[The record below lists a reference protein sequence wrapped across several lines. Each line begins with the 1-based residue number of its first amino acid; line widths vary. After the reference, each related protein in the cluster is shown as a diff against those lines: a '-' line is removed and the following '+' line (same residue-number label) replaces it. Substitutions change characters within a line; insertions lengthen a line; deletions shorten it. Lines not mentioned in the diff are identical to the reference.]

1 MSSASTII
9 TGNVVND
16 PALKFVGETPKL
28 EFTIA
33 SDHRWQDTSGE
44 WQSKTSFVDVIAWR
58 SLAEDLA
65 NVLEKGVGVLVAGR
79 LEQRSWDD
87 KETGAKRS
95 KIEIVA
101 TDGAILARSI
111 ESFVRKQRSGGGNG
125 SPAGRSGSKKSA
137 PAAKLRAVPEEDPW

>member
-9 TGNVVND
+9 TGNVVSE

-28 EFTIA
+28 EFTVA
-33 SDHRWQDTSGE
+33 SDHRWQDASGE

-58 SLAEDLA
+58 ALAEDLA

-79 LEQRSWDD
+79 LEQRQWED
-87 KETGAKRS
+87 KESGAKRS

-111 ESFVRKQRSGGGNG
+111 ESFVRRRGKDNGGQQNPQKGKPQQRGGGKPQPL
-125 SPAGRSGSKKSA
+125 PAD
-137 PAAKLRAVPEEDPW
+137 DPF

>member
-1 MSSASTII
+1 LSSASTII

-16 PALKFVGETPKL
+16 PTLKFVGETPKL

-33 SDHRWQDTSGE
+33 SDHRWQDTNGE

-58 SLAEDLA
+58 SLAEDMA

-111 ESFVRKQRSGGGNG
+111 ESFVRRRAKEGGQQSAPKGKAPQRS
-125 SPAGRSGSKKSA
+125 SGRSSA
-137 PAAKLRAVPEEDPW
+137 PADDPF

>member
-1 MSSASTII
+1 LSSASTII

-28 EFTIA
+28 EFTVA

-65 NVLEKGVGVLVAGR
+65 NVLEKGVGVLIAGR
-79 LEQRSWDD
+79 LEQRQWED
-87 KETGAKRS
+87 KESGAKRS

-101 TDGAILARSI
+101 TDGAVLARSI
-111 ESFVRKQRSGGGNG
+111 ESFVRRRGKGDGGGQ
-125 SPAGRSGSKKSA
+125 
-137 PAAKLRAVPEEDPW
+137 PAAKGKQQQRSSRPAPAEEPF